1 MMMRP
6 TVPVLLVLAT
16 LGVAPPA
23 MAQTRSPDLTQE
35 ILAFREKVRSAVRAK
50 DSKALNQL
58 YADNFKHVRDTG
70 RTDQKS
76 ERIAGLVAGE
86 EGIETA
92 AEEDIVIEA
101 YGPNTAVATGLSPVK
116 DARSG
121 RSARFQ
127 WLTLYVRIDGD
138 WRIAVSQA
146 TRYTARQ

>member
-1 MMMRP
+1 MIRL
-6 TVPVLLVLAT
+6 TAPVLLVVAT
-16 LGVAPPA
+16 LGVATA
-23 MAQTRSPDLTQE
+23 TLAQTRTPDLTQE
-35 ILAFREKVRSAVRAK
+35 ILAFREKVRSAVSAK
-50 DSKALNQL
+50 DSKALSQF

-121 RSARFQ
+121 RSARYQ
-127 WLTLYVRIDGD
+127 WLTVYVRIDGN

>member
-1 MMMRP
+1 M
-6 TVPVLLVLAT
+6 LLALAA
-16 LGVAPPA
+16 LCVSAPA

-35 ILAFREKVRSAVRAK
+35 ILAFREKVRTAVKAK
-50 DSKALNQL
+50 DARSLDQL
-58 YADNFKHVRDTG
+58 YAANFKHIRDTG

-76 ERIAGLVAGE
+76 ERISSLVAGE

-92 AEEDIVIEA
+92 AEEDIAIEA
-101 YGPNTAVATGLSPVK
+101 YGADTAVATGISPVK
-116 DARSG
+116 DVRTG

-127 WLTLYVRIDGD
+127 WLTVYVRSGGG